1 MFFLYQHCAA
11 LHRQAIWCKS
21 QLSLDLDTFLVL
33 FSFLQNL
40 CKIWCSGRQVDTIEL
55 PSGSMQPR
63 SPSTHRF
70 CLNFINLEL
79 NIYCICTSSTNFE
92 GLLNIGRTAPFVWG
106 ITLII
111 FTLTTDIYLLCL
123 WSTEDLLQ
131 ELSVNIW
138 DHCQLDISTVYTIWE
153 SDHLIQLIQYSEIN
167 IKVFKYTSLETETS
181 KSSYSTFWS
190 ILMLSTHNLTWQG
203 HISKFSL

>member
-79 NIYCICTSSTNFE
+79 HIYCICTSSTNFE
-92 GLLNIGRTAPFVWG
+92 GLLNIRRTAPFFWG
-106 ITLII
+106 GNNNYIYTYHWYI
-111 FTLTTDIYLLCL
+111 FAVLVEYWGSIAGVKCKYLR
-123 WSTEDLLQ
+123 
-131 ELSVNIW
+131 
-138 DHCQLDISTVYTIWE
+138 
-153 SDHLIQLIQYSEIN
+153 
-167 IKVFKYTSLETETS
+167 SLPTWYIHS
-181 KSSYSTFWS
+181 
-190 ILMLSTHNLTWQG
+190 LHNLRKWPFDPVDPVLWNEHQ
-203 HISKFSL
+203 SF